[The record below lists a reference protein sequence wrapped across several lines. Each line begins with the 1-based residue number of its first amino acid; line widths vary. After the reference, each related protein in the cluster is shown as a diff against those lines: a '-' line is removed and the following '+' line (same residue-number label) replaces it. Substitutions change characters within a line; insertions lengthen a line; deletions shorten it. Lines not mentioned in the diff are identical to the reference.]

1 MHVAAAILAVLCLMA
16 ATAAPAEA
24 AIVTAASH
32 RATEPR
38 DATLAAIVEL
48 LGVPS
53 MPIDRQIAQTF
64 VAGTA
69 GTLQSI
75 SVTAGARNGAPV
87 VDAIGLSVSMT
98 TFTNGQPGVLLG
110 SAPVQNV
117 AVVPSG
123 TPFPATDV
131 LQAVA
136 DFTPQNIQLEAGRTY
151 AMVFSAEAYQDSF
164 MILGNQLKYPTGEMG
179 GNQPTGRFN
188 FTPVADIF
196 FDVKVE
202 ALPEPTTA
210 SLAAMLAALLA
221 GSKRKMAGKQAC
233 DSGPR

>member
-1 MHVAAAILAVLCLMA
+1 MHVAAAIPAILCLVA
-16 ATAAPAEA
+16 ATAAPADA
-24 AIVTAASH
+24 AIVSAASH

-38 DATLAAIVEL
+38 DASLAAIVEL
-48 LGVPS
+48 LGIPS

-69 GTLQSI
+69 GTLKSI

-98 TFTNGQPGVLLG
+98 TFTNGQPDVLLG
-110 SAPVQNV
+110 SAPVQNL

-123 TPFPATDV
+123 TPFPATDI

-136 DFTPQNIQLEAGRTY
+136 DFTSQDIQLEVGKTY
-151 AMVFSAEAYQDSF
+151 AMVFSAAAFQDSF

-179 GNQPTGRFN
+179 GNQPTGHFN

-210 SLAAMLAALLA
+210 TLAAMLGALWA
-221 GSKRKMAGKQAC
+221 GYQRKIAGEA
-233 DSGPR
+233 